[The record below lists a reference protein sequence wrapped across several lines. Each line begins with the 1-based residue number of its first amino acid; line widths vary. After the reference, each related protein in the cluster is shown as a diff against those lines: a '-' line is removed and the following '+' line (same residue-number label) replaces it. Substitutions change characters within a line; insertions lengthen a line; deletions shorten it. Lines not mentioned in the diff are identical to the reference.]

1 MKNKLNRLIEIAEM
15 SGAFKTGDFLLSS
28 GKKSNVYF
36 DGRII
41 SLIPESL
48 EIISSEILEEI
59 KKRKANVLAGP
70 TLGADPIIGGVLI
83 KAMENTIQ
91 LHGAIVRKEA
101 KEHGTGKQIEGL
113 FQEEDKV
120 IIIDDTCTT
129 GKSVLMA
136 AKALENHGCKVVGI
150 TGSEAKCEWLTE
162 SLGFDFAINYKA
174 QNVLEELKNSCPEG
188 IDIYFELNL

>member
-1 MKNKLNRLIEIAEM
+1 MKNKLKRLIEIAEM
-15 SGAFKTGDFLLSS
+15 SGAFKIGDFLLSS

-48 EIISSEILEEI
+48 EIISYKILEEI
-59 KKRKANVLAGP
+59 KDRKANVLAGP
-70 TLGADPIIGGVLI
+70 TLGADPIIGGVLV
-83 KAMENTIQ
+83 KAMENNIQ

-113 FQEEDKV
+113 FKEEDKV

-150 TGSEAKCEWLTE
+150 ICVVDRDEGGKENIEKYGYKFS
-162 SLGFDFAINYKA
+162 SL
-174 QNVLEELKNSCPEG
+174 LKIE
-188 IDIYFELNL
+188 NLKLIPWI